1 MPVEALTQRVDDLAR
16 RVNEINADLRAN
28 SPAVLAARLDA
39 IAKDVEDLTGEVR
52 GLRKAVIGFAI
63 TVAASAVGFA
73 ITVVLVWGGH
83 S

>member
-1 MPVEALTQRVDDLAR
+1 MPLESISVRVQDLAR
-16 RVNEINADLRAN
+16 RVHDVEIELRTN
-28 SPAVLAARLDA
+28 RPAVLASELGA
-39 IAKDVEDLTGEVR
+39 IAKDVVELKDEVR

-73 ITVVLVWGGH
+73 ITVVLVWGG